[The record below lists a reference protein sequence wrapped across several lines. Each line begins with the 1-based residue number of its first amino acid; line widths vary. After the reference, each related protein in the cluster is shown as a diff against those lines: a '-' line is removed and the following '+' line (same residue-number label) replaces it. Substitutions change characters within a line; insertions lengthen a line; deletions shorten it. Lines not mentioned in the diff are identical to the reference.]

1 MNKEK
6 IDELVKLMEKEF
18 PDWEPGSYK
27 PEIEEAINFV
37 GEEFFN
43 RFGRLNWQEQDQVI
57 NLLQAIRGS

>member
-1 MNKEK
+1 
-6 IDELVKLMEKEF
+6 MEKEF